1 MHSHRVFVCI
11 QMLSEATSSSRFSR
25 SNAIMRVGYDVVDI
39 KSADD
44 IKSAEV
50 LVFPGV
56 GSFGPAADFL
66 AKDGFADALK
76 A

>member
-1 MHSHRVFVCI
+1 
-11 QMLSEATSSSRFSR
+11 
-25 SNAIMRVGYDVVDI
+25 MRVGYDVVDI

>member
-1 MHSHRVFVCI
+1 MR
-11 QMLSEATSSSRFSR
+11 R
-25 SNAIMRVGYDVVDI
+25 NAIQRVGYEVVDI
-39 KSADD
+39 RTADD
-44 IKSAEV
+44 IKAAEV